1 MTKYYNLI
9 FFEDNN
15 NITNYYRNYEM
26 AEYNQNLGNNQ
37 ILYSL
42 RNGDDFIVKNIE
54 TLLNLE
60 NQLKDYLLFCPDILK
75 SGFYRLEEI
84 KDYLEKEKIGIN
96 YPTNFLE
103 FFDLLEDNY
112 SYLSNLIF
120 LEYIYNRM
128 IKNNYKI
135 VHILYE

>member
-1 MTKYYNLI
+1 MTKSYNLI
-9 FFEDNN
+9 FFEDNY
-15 NITNYYRNYEM
+15 NITNYYRNYETV
-26 AEYNQNLGNNQ
+26 EYNQNLTNNQ

-60 NQLKDYLLFCPDILK
+60 SQLKDYLLFNPDILK
-75 SGFYRLEEI
+75 SGFYKLEEI
-84 KDYLEKEKIGIN
+84 KDYLDKEKIGIN

-103 FFDLLEDNY
+103 FFDLLED